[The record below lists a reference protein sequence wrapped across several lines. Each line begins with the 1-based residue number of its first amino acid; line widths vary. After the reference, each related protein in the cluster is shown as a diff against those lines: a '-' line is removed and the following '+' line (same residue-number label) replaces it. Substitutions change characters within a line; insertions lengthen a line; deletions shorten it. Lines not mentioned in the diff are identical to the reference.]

1 LPGKLEVLK
10 SILNSIKAKGGGEMR
25 VFYLTKLKEPIIVP
39 HMDESLNNRE
49 KRERDKMGRMAQ
61 ALYF

>member
-1 LPGKLEVLK
+1 
-10 SILNSIKAKGGGEMR
+10 MR
-25 VFYLTKLKEPIIVP
+25 VFYLTKLKEPIIFP